1 MFLEMR
7 YNDVIITSQFVTQNK
22 VQNFTHDFKGYR
34 TGLVGKWHLGV
45 NCESN
50 DDHCFHPKTHG
61 FDSWYGISL
70 TNIRD
75 CAEDG

>member
-1 MFLEMR
+1 M
-7 YNDVIITSQFVTQNK
+7 TQNG
-22 VQNFTHDFKGYR
+22 VQNMKNDFKGYR